1 MKNTDGQRF
10 DKKYIQDLYECI
22 ILILEKIPFP
32 SCYRLPTMLGAGAW
46 KL

>member
-1 MKNTDGQRF
+1 MDKDLTKNTCRIYMSG
-10 DKKYIQDLYECI
+10 I

-32 SCYRLPTMLGAGAW
+32 SCYKLPTMLGAGAW